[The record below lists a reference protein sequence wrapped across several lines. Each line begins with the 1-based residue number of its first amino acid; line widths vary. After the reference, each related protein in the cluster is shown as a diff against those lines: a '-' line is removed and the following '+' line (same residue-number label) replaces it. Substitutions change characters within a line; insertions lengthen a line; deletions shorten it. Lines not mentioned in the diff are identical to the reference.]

1 MLLAGKDKNQELS
14 EMLLKVLSEE
24 RRNPGRKLQ
33 KLSLKVHCLYHNL
46 PGQSK
51 VADGVT
57 FCSSVLT
64 KGRIEINFCF
74 P

>member
-57 FCSSVLT
+57 
-64 KGRIEINFCF
+64 
-74 P
+74 